1 MSHQK
6 HRQHLGALDYSAAF
20 PMLQYPGGMR
30 PAQVEA
36 LDLITRC
43 DGRITLELP
52 VGSGKTAIGYAFL
65 RTLAEAGVG
74 PLFYLVPTKTLVD
87 QVIRLHPD
95 LVPAYGRNEHVC
107 LYYPDESLR
116 ADQVPCL
123 TLADCPHRVDIE
135 TGAVQTPGVTP
146 CPYYAQKHA
155 AYRAPIVVCTMAFYL
170 FHQLYQ
176 AGRWGEAQ
184 GLVIDEAHRMADV
197 VRNCLSFEI
206 TDYHL
211 WRAADLLAEI
221 DPAAGE
227 QLHVFAR
234 KMLRII
240 KRKPAQSQTLLE
252 DHEIAELIGVLE
264 TFDSDRLAREL
275 QRAVV
280 ARVIDPRSQW
290 ETLRQLE
297 VILRDLRRYLRSLEY
312 ALPGDQ
318 RGPLNYTYA
327 YYEEDK
333 PEGAKAQYRLV
344 IKAYYV
350 ASLIERILAPRTV
363 AYSATIGSPDAFTAE
378 TGIKAPVYSIGS
390 DFPAERTRIFLPT
403 DTPNLAMKAR
413 SRQDLTRSL
422 RRIARTCRRFADSGI
437 RSLVVVISEAERQKF
452 LMLAGEEGV
461 STLTYGNGTPA
472 KEVAARFRDG
482 TGDVLVGTA
491 AQYGEG
497 VDLPRQ
503 VAPVIFM
510 LRPGYQRPDD
520 PMTLFEERRF
530 TGSRVWSIRNWRVM
544 NQALQVR
551 GRNIRS
557 AEDLGVTFFISQQFG
572 RFLRGSLPKWLES
585 AYRGDLNFE
594 QCVEEAE
601 KMLQ

>member
-6 HRQHLGALDYSAAF
+6 HRQHLGELDYAAAF
-20 PMLQYPGGMR
+20 PGQLYPGGPR

-36 LDLITRC
+36 MELVTKN

-52 VGSGKTAIGYAFL
+52 VGSGKTAIGYSFL

-74 PLFYLVPTKTLVD
+74 PLFYVVPTKALVD
-87 QVIRLHPD
+87 QVVRLHSD
-95 LVPAYGRNEHVC
+95 LVPVYGRNEHEC
-107 LYYPDESLR
+107 LYYPEEGLR
-116 ADQVPCL
+116 ADEIACL
-123 TLADCPHRVDIE
+123 TLVDCPHRVDLD
-135 TGAVQTPGVTP
+135 TGAVVEPGARP
-146 CPYYAQKHA
+146 CPYYVQKLAAQ
-155 AYRAPIVVCTMAFYL
+155 RAPIVVCTMAFYL

-176 AGRWGEAQ
+176 SSRWGEAQ
-184 GLVIDEAHRMADV
+184 GLVIDEAHRIADV
-197 VRNCLSFEI
+197 VRSCLSFEI

-211 WRAADLLAEI
+211 WRAADLLAEV
-221 DPAAGE
+221 DQRAGE
-227 QLHVFAR
+227 QLRVFAR

-240 KRKPAQSQTLLE
+240 KRKPALSQTLLE

-275 QRAVV
+275 QRAVIS
-280 ARVIDPRSQW
+280 RVIDSRSQR

-312 ALPGDQ
+312 ALPGEH

-327 YYEEDK
+327 YYEEEK
-333 PEGAKAQYRLV
+333 PEGAKAQYRLI

-350 ASLIERILAPRTV
+350 APLIERILAPRTV

-378 TGIKAPVYSIGS
+378 TGIKAPVYTLDS
-390 DFPAERTRIFLPT
+390 DFPAERTRVFLPT
-403 DTPNLAMKAR
+403 DTPNLAMKSR
-413 SRQDLTRSL
+413 NRQDLTRSL
-422 RRIARTCRRFADSGI
+422 RRIARTCRRFADHGI

-452 LMLAGEEGV
+452 LQLAGEEGV
-461 STLTYGNGTPA
+461 DAVTYGNGRPA
-472 KEVAARFRDG
+472 KEVAARFWDG
-482 TGDVLVGTA
+482 AGDVLVGTA

-497 VDLPRQ
+497 IDLPRQ
-503 VAPVIFM
+503 IAPVIFM

-530 TGSRVWSIRNWRVM
+530 SGSRVWSIRNWRVM

-551 GRNIRS
+551 GRNVRS

-585 AYRGDLNFE
+585 AYRGDQTFE
-594 QCVEEAE
+594 QCVEESIQ
-601 KMLQ
+601 LLR